1 MSAMKFITKPTLI
14 TAGLLLG
21 FAQSGF
27 SLKKDPVPMAPTIG
41 QQQAAVWTS
50 RLLPRMHYRRVPL
63 DDAMSAEIHKRLI
76 DSYDSERWFFTQ
88 ADVKSFDS
96 LKATLDDA
104 ITEQNLQPA
113 FEVFQ
118 LYKKRVFERTA
129 YARGLLKK
137 PFDFTVKERYE
148 FDREDAPFA
157 NGTAE
162 LDDLWRKR
170 VKNDVLRLTL
180 AGKKQADIV
189 STLDKRYLEFQTR
202 VTDLDADDVFSIFM
216 NAYSLSIE
224 PHTNYLSPR
233 ASENFEMQMR
243 LSLEGIGAMLQRDGD
258 YTMIASIVK
267 GGPADQQG
275 DLKDFDKIVAVAQ
288 GDKGEFVDVVGWRVD
303 DVVELI
309 RGKGG
314 TIVRLEVFSADQS
327 ASDKTHVVQIKRDKV
342 KLEEQAAKKR
352 VIDYSDGGKTR
363 KIGVINLPAFYIDF
377 AARAR
382 GEPDYRSSTR
392 DVAALVN
399 ELKRDKVDAIMI
411 DLRDNGGGS
420 LSEATEL
427 TGLFIDKG
435 PVVQV
440 RNSQGRVEVYDDPNA
455 GALWTGPMAVMINR
469 SSASASEIFAAAIQD
484 YDRGL
489 VIGEN
494 TFGKGTV
501 QQIVELDRIANAKSG
516 PLGELKMTVQQF
528 FRVNGGS
535 TQHRGVAPD
544 IAFPNIIDPK
554 EFGESSYDNAL
565 PYTEIAAA
573 KYNRTND
580 TQGLDLAALKAR
592 FETRAKTDQ
601 EYKFLQEDIAER
613 ERAQNETSVSLLLS
627 ERKLER
633 DQDEAKRVARLKAR
647 QAAGVADA
655 EKRTGKLDDGLDANE
670 RRIAERRS
678 SRDEAEDEENRND
691 PYLNQGVRI
700 LGDVVSWSDP
710 KLRTAM
716 LADVRKK

>member
-1 MSAMKFITKPTLI
+1 MKALSKPTIIVAALI
-14 TAGLLLG
+14 LGLSQAGH
-21 FAQSGF
+21 
-27 SLKKDPVPMAPTIG
+27 SLKKEPAKLEPTIG
-41 QQQAAVWTS
+41 QQQAAVWS
-50 RLLPRMHYRRVPL
+50 ARLLPRMHYRAVPL
-63 DDAMSAEIHKRLI
+63 DDAMSAEIYKRLL

-88 ADVKSFDS
+88 ADVQSFEH
-96 LKATLDDA
+96 LKLKLDDA
-104 ITEQNLQPA
+104 ITEQNLEPA
-113 FEVFQ
+113 FEVFK
-118 LYKKRVFERTA
+118 LYKKRVEERTA
-129 YARGLLKK
+129 YARSLVKK
-137 PFDFTVKERYE
+137 PFDYTVKERYVY
-148 FDREDAPFA
+148 DREDAPFA
-157 NGTAE
+157 KNTAE

-170 VKNDVLRLTL
+170 IKNDALRLTL
-180 AGKKQADIV
+180 AGKKQTEIA
-189 STLDKRYLEFQTR
+189 STLDKRYMEFQTR
-202 VTDLDADDVFSIFM
+202 VSDLDGDDVFSIFM

-224 PHTNYLSPR
+224 PHTNYLSPA

-258 YTMIASIVK
+258 YTMIASVVK

-275 DLKDFDKIVAVAQ
+275 ELKEFDKVVAVSQ
-288 GDKGEFVDVVGWRVD
+288 GEKGEFVDVVGWRVD
-303 DVVELI
+303 DVVKLI

-327 ASDKTHVVQIKRDKV
+327 ASDKTHIVQIKRDKV

-352 VIDYSDGGKTR
+352 VIEYSEAGRTR
-363 KIGVINLPAFYIDF
+363 KIGVINLPAFYLDF

-392 DVAALVN
+392 DVATLVN
-399 ELKRDKVDAIMI
+399 QLKLEKVDAIMI

-427 TGLFIDKG
+427 TGLFIDQG

-440 RNSQGRVEVYDDPNA
+440 RNSQGRIEVYDDPNS

-484 YDRGL
+484 YNRGL
-489 VIGEN
+489 ILGEN

-501 QQIVELDRIANAKSG
+501 QQIVELDRVANARSG
-516 PLGELKMTVQQF
+516 PLGELKMTIQQF

-544 IAFPNIIDPK
+544 IAFPNVIDPK

-573 KYNRTND
+573 KYMRTSH
-580 TQGLDLAALKAR
+580 TKGLDLAALKRR
-592 FETRAKTDQ
+592 FEARANSDQ
-601 EYKFLQEDIAER
+601 EYKFLLEDIAER
-613 ERAQNETSVSLLLS
+613 DKAQNETSVSLLLT
-627 ERKLER
+627 ERKTER
-633 DQDEAKRVARLKAR
+633 DTAEAKRIARLKAR
-647 QAAGVADA
+647 QTAGVADA

-678 SRDEAEDEENRND
+678 SREDEDEKDRND
-691 PYLNQGVRI
+691 PYLGQAVRI
-700 LGDVVSWSDP
+700 LGDVVGLTDP
-710 KLRTAM
+710 KTRTAM
-716 LADVRKK
+716 LVAMSKKS

>member
-1 MSAMKFITKPTLI
+1 MKALSKPTIIVAALI
-14 TAGLLLG
+14 LGLSQTG
-21 FAQSGF
+21 H
-27 SLKKDPVPMAPTIG
+27 SLKKEPAKLEPTIG
-41 QQQAAVWTS
+41 QQQAAVWS
-50 RLLPRMHYRRVPL
+50 ARLLPRMHYRAVPL
-63 DDAMSAEIHKRLI
+63 DDAMSAEIYKRLL

-88 ADVKSFDS
+88 ADVQSFES
-96 LKATLDDA
+96 LKFKLDDA
-104 ITEQNLQPA
+104 ITEQNLEPA
-113 FEVFQ
+113 FEVFK
-118 LYKKRVFERTA
+118 LYKKRVEERTA
-129 YARGLLKK
+129 YARSLLKK
-137 PFDFTVKERYE
+137 PFDYTVSERYVY
-148 FDREDAPFA
+148 DREDAPFA
-157 NGTAE
+157 KNSAE

-170 VKNDVLRLTL
+170 VKNDALRLTL
-180 AGKKQADIV
+180 AGKKHAEIA
-189 STLDKRYLEFQTR
+189 STLDKRYMEFQTR
-202 VTDLDADDVFSIFM
+202 VNDLDGDDVFSIFM

-224 PHTNYLSPR
+224 PHTNYLSPA

-275 DLKDFDKIVAVAQ
+275 ELKEFDKVVGVSQ
-288 GDKGEFVDVVGWRVD
+288 GEKGEFVDVVGWRVD
-303 DVVELI
+303 DVVKLI

-327 ASDKTHVVQIKRDKV
+327 ASDKTHIVQIKRDKV

-352 VIDYSDGGKTR
+352 VIEYSEAGRTH
-363 KIGVINLPAFYIDF
+363 KIGVINLPAFYLDF

-399 ELKRDKVDAIMI
+399 ELKIDKVDAIMI

-427 TGLFIDKG
+427 TGLFIDQG

-440 RNSQGRVEVYDDPNA
+440 RNSQGRIEVYDDPNS

-484 YDRGL
+484 YNRGL
-489 VIGEN
+489 ILGEN

-501 QQIVELDRIANAKSG
+501 QQIVELDRVANARSG
-516 PLGELKMTVQQF
+516 PLGELKMTIQQF

-544 IAFPNIIDPK
+544 IAFPNVIDPK

-573 KYNRTND
+573 KYMRTSH
-580 TQGLDLAALKAR
+580 TKGLDLAALKRR
-592 FETRAKTDQ
+592 FEARAKSDQ
-601 EYKFLQEDIAER
+601 EYKFLLEDIAER
-613 ERAQNETSVSLLLS
+613 DKAQNETSVSLLLT
-627 ERKLER
+627 ERKTER
-633 DQDEAKRVARLKAR
+633 DTAEAKRIARLKAR
-647 QAAGVADA
+647 QTAGVADA

-678 SRDEAEDEENRND
+678 SREDEDEKNSND
-691 PYLNQGVRI
+691 PYLGQAVRI
-700 LGDVVSWSDP
+700 LGDVVGLTDP
-710 KLRTAM
+710 KTRTAM
-716 LADVRKK
+716 LAAMGKKS